1 MHMDVRQTP
10 RVLQVLM
17 STPGEYIFLISH
29 SLKCL
34 KHTMLHR
41 NNFKFTA
48 ELDQGSFDSLSTY
61 SLNLTAALPFS
72 SLLSRC
78 SQLLWKP

>member
-1 MHMDVRQTP
+1 MFGARYAAQ
-10 RVLQVLM
+10 
-17 STPGEYIFLISH
+17 
-29 SLKCL
+29 
-34 KHTMLHR
+34 
-41 NNFKFTA
+41 FTA

-61 SLNLTAALPFS
+61 PLNLTAALPFS